1 MKKATQSS
9 APKLR
14 SGHAVAAALSCA
26 MVFFVAVAMAAFSSA
41 ALADNAFIT
50 GATRAQPPSGASQLC
65 QRYSWACSDRSSQ
78 SIDGR
83 RELSVVKQI
92 NRHVNASTREISDQ
106 SQYRLQEKW
115 ALPTKLGGD
124 CEDFVL
130 LKKRNLIEAGV
141 DPKRLLIATVLDT
154 RRRGH
159 AVLVYRSP
167 RGDMVLDNVTNQ
179 IKAWSATR
187 YLFLRMQDP
196 NQPRRWL
203 GVYRKS

>member
-9 APKLR
+9 ALKLR
-14 SGHAVAAALSCA
+14 SGPVVAAGRCRALGILA
-26 MVFFVAVAMAAFSSA
+26 AVAMAAFSSA
-41 ALADNAFIT
+41 ALADSAFIT
-50 GATRAQPPSGASQLC
+50 GATPAQPPSGASQLC
-65 QRYSWACSDRSSQ
+65 QRYSWACSEGSSRT
-78 SIDGR
+78 IDGH
-83 RELSVVKQI
+83 RELLVVKQI
-92 NRHVNASTREISDQ
+92 NRHVNASTREVSDQ

-167 RGDMVLDNVTNQ
+167 RGDMILDNQTNQ
-179 IKAWSATR
+179 IKPWASTR

-196 NQPRRWL
+196 NQPHRWVGVFRR
-203 GVYRKS
+203 S